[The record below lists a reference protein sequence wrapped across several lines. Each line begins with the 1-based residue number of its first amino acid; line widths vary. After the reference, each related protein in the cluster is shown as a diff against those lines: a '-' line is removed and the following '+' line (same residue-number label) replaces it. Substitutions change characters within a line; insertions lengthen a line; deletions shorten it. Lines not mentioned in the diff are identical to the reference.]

1 MELIAM
7 LTHFKVVERQVR
19 RCDSCEN
26 SDAAG
31 IKVCCKLKRILYT
44 ISDSNS
50 D

>member
-1 MELIAM
+1 MELICI

-26 SDAAG
+26 SDTSG

-44 ISDSNS
+44 VSDGNSN
-50 D
+50 